1 MMHPAGPSQSIYDV
15 SGAAQAASAAGAVA
29 GAGNAAINTAGMSA
43 TSAAAVAAASGLPN
57 LARLAE
63 PPAYPPHIGEAI
75 MYHTQG
81 THHKGVFRWVI
92 DNYSHLPQKPKK
104 RTFTKEFQ
112 LCGYKWQL
120 SVTPG
125 GEKSDSTE
133 AFMSV
138 YLWYH
143 GTEEIETAAT
153 IQLIDLNEHDR
164 CVFCTQVSTP
174 EWPSF
179 HLSAFAGAA
188 SPWAREMF
196 PWRARACWATA
207 HCPVALFF
215 VVPCSRAGTRSS
227 TK

>member
-1 MMHPAGPSQSIYDV
+1 MMYVFVQKTCSSFGSRSLCAFCCNLGLATLRVNEKASRFVLHVMMMHSAGPP
-15 SGAAQAASAAGAVA
+15 GAAQAAPADNAAAS
-29 GAGNAAINTAGMSA
+29 AINTAGMSA

-63 PPAYPPHIGEAI
+63 PPTHPPHIGEAI
-75 MYHTQG
+75 VYHTQG

-112 LCGYKWQL
+112 LCGHKWQL

-143 GTEEIETAAT
+143 GLEEIETAAT

-164 CVFCTQVSTP
+164 CVFYRHVPIC
-174 EWPSF
+174 
-179 HLSAFAGAA
+179 
-188 SPWAREMF
+188 AR
-196 PWRARACWATA
+196 C
-207 HCPVALFF
+207 C
-215 VVPCSRAGTRSS
+215 
-227 TK
+227 